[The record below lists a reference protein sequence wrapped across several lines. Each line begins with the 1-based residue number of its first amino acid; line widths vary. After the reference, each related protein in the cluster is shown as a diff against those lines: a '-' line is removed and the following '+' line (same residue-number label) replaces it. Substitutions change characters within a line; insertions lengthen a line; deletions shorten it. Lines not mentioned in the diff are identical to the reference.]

1 MPHRKTDLVAGV
13 LATLLLASPTA
24 VLADSYELP
33 PPVTGKAW
41 VAFDDESKIAFVL
54 GLTQI
59 LEFERPL
66 RGDPAPVPNHDSFI
80 PSFIEGLTGKEI
92 GSVVSAVDGY
102 YAKNPG
108 EATRPVVD
116 TILQVMVLSHL

>member
-1 MPHRKTDLVAGV
+1 LPHRKTDLVAGV

-24 VLADSYELP
+24 VLADSHELP
-33 PPVTGKAW
+33 PLVTGKAW

-59 LEFERPL
+59 LEFERQL
-66 RGDPAPVPNHDSFI
+66 RGHPAPVPNHDSFI
-80 PSFIEGLTGKEI
+80 PPFIEGLKGKEI
-92 GSVVSAVDGY
+92 GSIVSAVDGY

-116 TILQVMVLSHL
+116 TILQVMVLPHL